1 LFLTG
6 TPNRDTLIGG
16 SANDTLEGLGN
27 ADVLTGGAGADVFL
41 FRGAALS
48 EVASVTFN
56 NNLLTVGGTIGQGTL
71 PTAPIEVYYQ
81 TVFPGIGL
89 VPPAS
94 ATYTF
99 TPGGTVAGAGN
110 NNITTA
116 IPFGASLA
124 IAYGTSGG
132 LGTNVTPLFGS
143 STTLG
148 TTAGTATFV
157 PAAGYGYSLSG
168 FDTITDF
175 EVATDQIRL
184 SASLFANGTNV
195 VSANA
200 PGAFASFATASA
212 ANLTTLNANNV
223 LVYAQDTGILYGR
236 VAGAGTLGSQYIYNP
251 TPVFS
256 SGTVLASNVGTTQ
269 FLTTG
274 TAAVV
279 GTLQYFVLPQT
290 NPIQPVAF
298 TGTSAAATSR
308 LPIPF
313 AQVLNAG
320 APVTDLT
327 YGRDIV
333 IF

>member
-1 LFLTG
+1 
-6 TPNRDTLIGG
+6 
-16 SANDTLEGLGN
+16 
-27 ADVLTGGAGADVFL
+27 VFL

-71 PTAPIEVYYQ
+71 PIAPIEVYYQ
-81 TVFPGIGL
+81 TVSPGIGTVGTNL
-89 VPPAS
+89 

-99 TPGGTVAGAGN
+99 TPGGTVAAGGAGTN
-110 NNITTA
+110 FTTA
-116 IPFGASLA
+116 IPFGASLS
-124 IAYGTSGG
+124 IAYGTGGG
-132 LGTNVTPLFGS
+132 LGTIITPNFGS
-143 STTLG
+143 LTTLG
-148 TTAGTATFV
+148 TTAGTSIFV
-157 PAAGYGYSLSG
+157 PAPGYGYSLSG

-184 SASLFANGTNV
+184 SASLFTNGTNI

-212 ANLTTLNANNV
+212 ANLTTLNPNNV

-236 VAGAGTLGSQYIYNP
+236 VAGASTPGSQYIYDP
-251 TPVFS
+251 APVFFR
-256 SGTVLASNVGTTQ
+256 GTVLPSNDPSLPTPGTI
-269 FLTTG
+269 
-274 TAAVV
+274 V
-279 GTLQYFVLPQT
+279 GTLQYYVLPQT
-290 NPIQPVAF
+290 NPLQAVAF
-298 TGTSAAATSR
+298 PGTTAAPTSS

-313 AQVLNAG
+313 AQVLNSAG

>member
-1 LFLTG
+1 
-6 TPNRDTLIGG
+6 
-16 SANDTLEGLGN
+16 
-27 ADVLTGGAGADVFL
+27 
-41 FRGAALS
+41 
-48 EVASVTFN
+48 VASVTFN
-56 NNLLTVGGTIGQGTL
+56 NNLLEVNGTIGQGTL
-71 PTAPIEVYYQ
+71 PIVPIDVYYR
-81 TVFPGIGL
+81 TVFPGIGT
-89 VPPAS
+89 VGTAF

-99 TPGGTVAGAGN
+99 TPGGTVSGAGN
-110 NNITTA
+110 SNITTA
-116 IPFGASLA
+116 IPFGASLS

-132 LGTNVTPLFGS
+132 VGTNVTPAFGS
-143 STTLG
+143 FLG
-148 TTAGTATFV
+148 TTGTFV
-157 PAAGYGYSLSG
+157 PTPGYGYSLSG

-184 SASLFANGTNV
+184 SASLFTNGTNS

-200 PGAFASFATASA
+200 PGAFKSFATASA
-212 ANLTTLNANNV
+212 ANLTQLTSSNV

-236 VAGAGTLGSQYIYNP
+236 VANAATPGSQYIYDP
-251 TPVFS
+251 APVFS
-256 SGTVLASNVGTTQ
+256 SGTVIASNTGTTQ

-290 NPIQPVAF
+290 NPIQAVAF
-298 TGTSAAATSR
+298 PGNSAAPTSS

-313 AQVLNAG
+313 LQVLNPAG

-327 YGRDIV
+327 YGRDVV

>member
-1 LFLTG
+1 
-6 TPNRDTLIGG
+6 
-16 SANDTLEGLGN
+16 
-27 ADVLTGGAGADVFL
+27 
-41 FRGAALS
+41 
-48 EVASVTFN
+48 VASVTFN
-56 NNLLTVGGTIGQGTL
+56 NNLLEVNGTLGQGTF
-71 PTAPIEVYYQ
+71 PIVPIDVYYQ
-81 TVFPGIGL
+81 TVSPGVGTVGTNL
-89 VPPAS
+89 

-99 TPGGTVAGAGN
+99 TPGGTVAAGGAGTN
-110 NNITTA
+110 FTTA
-116 IPFGASLA
+116 IPFGASLS

-132 LGTNVTPLFGS
+132 LGTNVTPAFGS
-143 STTLG
+143 SLG
-148 TTAGTATFV
+148 TTGTFV

-184 SASLFANGTNV
+184 SASLFTDGMNS

-212 ANLTTLNANNV
+212 ANLTTLGTNNV
-223 LVYAQDTGILYGR
+223 LVYARDTGILYGR
-236 VAGAGTLGSQYIYNP
+236 VAGASTPGSQYIYNP

-256 SGTVLASNVGTTQ
+256 SGTVLASDVGTTP
-269 FLTTG
+269 FVTTG
-274 TAAVV
+274 EVV
-279 GTLQYFVLPQT
+279 GTLQYFALPQT
-290 NPIQPVAF
+290 NPLQAVAF
-298 TGTSAAATSR
+298 PGNSGTATSS

-313 AQVLNAG
+313 LQVLNSAG